1 MNQQKLTQQDLET
14 NRRRSTLQILL
25 LVLFTLLIATPVLAQ
40 DSSKFAVYGD
50 VGVAVP
56 HGDSS
61 TFLDAGVSLNAGLEY
76 MITKQFSAEGTF
88 GYHRF
93 SNRFSTFFGDASHV
107 YQLSGNGKF
116 YFVDE
121 SSKVRPFINGGVG
134 AYVTDSATVHFGG
147 NVGGGVLYEIT
158 PKWGIQGSY
167 NFHSFSSGSG
177 VHFSAIQGGVRF
189 RF

>member
-1 MNQQKLTQQDLET
+1 MNQHKLTKRHLET
-14 NRRRSTLQILL
+14 NRRSTLPILL
-25 LVLFTLLIATPVLAQ
+25 LVLFTLLLASPVLAQ
-40 DSSKFAVYGD
+40 DSKFAVYGD
-50 VGVAVP
+50 AGVAIP
-56 HGDSS
+56 HGDVSN
-61 TFLDAGVSLNAGLEY
+61 FLDPGISVNAGLEY
-76 MITKQFSAEGTF
+76 MFTKQFSAEGTF

-147 NVGGGVLYEIT
+147 NVGGGVLYEVT
-158 PKWGIQGSY
+158 PKFGIQGSY
-167 NFHSFSSGSG
+167 NFHT
-177 VHFSAIQGGVRF
+177 FSAGSNVKYSTVQGGVRY